1 MDSATT
7 VRRLAATLLIAVLAG
22 GGHQAA
28 AQSNDAACDIRT
40 SERVVAVGDV
50 HGAFN
55 AFVGILRA
63 AQLINAGNRWIGGRA
78 VLVQN
83 GDVLDRGPDSRRA
96 VDLLRR
102 LEGDASR
109 SGGRVVSLLG
119 NHELMRITGDWR
131 YVSAGELA
139 AFRNRGLEQMR
150 DRLRT
155 SEGPAPGPVVDR
167 DPFPRDSPLET
178 DEMRRAFGPDGEYGR
193 WVRERPTVARI
204 NGIVFLH
211 GGISPAI
218 APLGC
223 AGINAAVRREM
234 ASLPWPPEQIASLIS
249 MSETGP
255 LLYRGLILDAEE
267 TLSAGLET
275 ILDQMQARAMVVG
288 HTGLPG
294 RILVR
299 FGGRV
304 IGIDTGMLGGSF
316 FPGGVAAA
324 LEWHGD
330 RVTII
335 FPNRRVTLP
344 ARLVRP
350 APVTTPAP
358 ASR

>member
-1 MDSATT
+1 MDNAAV
-7 VRRLAATLLIAVLAG
+7 VRRLFVTLLVAVLAG
-22 GGHQAA
+22 SGHETA
-28 AQSNDAACDIRT
+28 AQPSDETCDIRT

-102 LEGDASR
+102 LESDAPR
-109 SGGRVVSLLG
+109 SGGQVVSLLG

-131 YVSAGELA
+131 YVSAGELD
-139 AFRNRGLEQMR
+139 AFRSHGLEQAL
-150 DRLRT
+150 DRARAV
-155 SEGPAPGPVVDR
+155 EGPAPGPAVTR
-167 DPFPRDSPLET
+167 DPFPRDSPLEA
-178 DEMRRAFGPDGEYGR
+178 DEMRRVFGPDGEYGR

-234 ASLPWPPEQIASLIS
+234 AALPWPPEQIASLIS

-255 LLYRGLILDAEE
+255 LLYRGLIFEPEE

-288 HTGLPG
+288 HTGVPG

-304 IGIDTGMLGGSF
+304 IGIDTGMLGGPF
-316 FPGGVAAA
+316 FPGGMASA